1 MQMIETIM
9 VAMVFMVVLIVAL
22 TFYFKFSSQ
31 GVEKAG
37 QQACLVSNTVLL
49 ASVASMPEIQ
59 CSVNGHRQQCIDT
72 SKLLLFDAT
81 REYPEFFTTNCHQRV
96 SFLVLSPEATNGACS
111 LGTYPDCSTY
121 VFFDQGEVSS
131 GAVKISTPVSLY
143 YPLTDSYA
151 LGKLQVEVLQ

>member
-1 MQMIETIM
+1 MIETIM

-31 GVEKAG
+31 SVEKAG
-37 QQACLVSNTVLL
+37 QEACLVSNTVLL

-81 REYPEFFTTNCHQRV
+81 REYPEFFTTNCKQKV
-96 SFLVLSPEATNGACS
+96 SFLVLSPAVKDGICS

-121 VFFDQGEVSS
+121 AFFDQGGDSV
-131 GAVKISTPVSLY
+131 GGIKISTPVSLY
-143 YPLTDSYA
+143 YPLTDSYS